1 MAWSDI
7 INFTNKNLRKEMF
20 HMLKFLKKAFWV
32 PYENSTAYPTV
43 EKAHQAIAEYCD
55 ENGHTCV
62 FSSADTVIIDDVE
75 SEIYCGLE
83 PGSRGNYGIKCRE
96 K

>member
-1 MAWSDI
+1 
-7 INFTNKNLRKEMF
+7 
-20 HMLKFLKKAFWV
+20 MLKFLKKAFWV

-43 EKAHQAIAEYCD
+43 EKAHQAITEYCD

-75 SEIYCGLE
+75 YEIYRGLE